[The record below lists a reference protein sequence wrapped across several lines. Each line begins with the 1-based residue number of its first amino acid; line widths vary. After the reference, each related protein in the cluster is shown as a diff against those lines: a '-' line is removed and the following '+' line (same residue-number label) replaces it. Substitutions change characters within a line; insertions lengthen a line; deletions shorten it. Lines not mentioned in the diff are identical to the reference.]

1 MYTTYELHNIFNA
14 TKNAIGYN
22 VINEAARAAFSSF
35 GVELLPCGEGIELN
49 IPDST
54 PNTFDPN
61 KVMID
66 VFSNLIANNIT
77 KITRHINETC
87 TPVTEGEV
95 ANIYNNFTYVNQL
108 FITVG
113 MLSHKFFIIKY

>member
-14 TKNAIGYN
+14 TKNVIGYD
-22 VINEAARAAFSSF
+22 VINKAVRAAFNSF

-77 KITRHINETC
+77 KITWYINETC
-87 TPVTEGEV
+87 TPVTEEDIAG
-95 ANIYNNFTYVNQL
+95 IYNNFIYVDQL

-113 MLSHKFFIIKY
+113 MLNHKFFIIKY